1 MRNGAV
7 ASANAASWLFHSGNG
22 GVTWHIV
29 NEQYDGGMTWQQVS
43 F

>member
-7 ASANAASWLFHSGNG
+7 TSADAASWLFHSGNG

-29 NEQYDGGMTWQQVS
+29 NEQYDDEKT
-43 F
+43 